1 MENQKA
7 QFQNQRNVE
16 KWTCPCAFILFS
28 RFVFFCCFYVAYVFS
43 PGKKNKK
50 MKHSK
55 NKKRKTQ

>member
-28 RFVFFCCFYVAYVFS
+28 RFFFFVAFMLHMFFLQA
-43 PGKKNKK
+43 KKQ
-50 MKHSK
+50 K
-55 NKKRKTQ
+55 NET